1 MTQPGPLEPA
11 QLEQIIRDGIP
22 GAEVTVTD
30 LTGTRDH
37 YRVEVVSSAFEGK
50 NRVQQ
55 HQMIYAAVGNN
66 REARRALQK
75 ALDTGDAFDEREAA
89 LALMQEVKR

>member
-1 MTQPGPLEPA
+1 MNQPGLLEPA
-11 QLEQIIRDGIP
+11 QLEQLIRDGIP

-37 YRVEVVSSAFEGK
+37 YRVEVVSAAFEGK

-55 HQMIYAAVGNN
+55 HQMIYAAVG
-66 REARRALQK
+66 EHMTQAVHALQIR
-75 ALDTGDAFDEREAA
+75 TRTP
-89 LALMQEVKR
+89 